1 MTQEL
6 AFFPLK
12 LVAFPQ
18 EDLNLHIFEPRYKE
32 LIQDCIQS
40 GQSFGICTYLDKLM
54 PVGTEV
60 SLVEISNEYD
70 DGRMDIKT
78 KGVKTFKILDFQN
91 PLKDKLYAG
100 GKVAF
105 LPLDWQAPV
114 EKLKAFETLLETFFD
129 WMHHAVDLKSTPIN
143 SFTYAHKI
151 ALKPSQEYQLL
162 ELSTEE
168 ERLDFL
174 LDHLQNLI
182 PVLKEIEA
190 SKNKIKMNGHFKYL
204 DPLNF

>member
-18 EDLNLHIFEPRYKE
+18 EDLNLHIFEPRYKQ
-32 LIQDCIQS
+32 LIQDCLQS

-54 PVGTEV
+54 PLGTEV
-60 SLVEISNEYD
+60 SLVEISNNYE

-78 KGVKTFKILDFQN
+78 KGVRTFKIHDFQN

-105 LPLDWQAPV
+105 LPMEWEAPAKKKV
-114 EKLKAFETLLETFFD
+114 AFEAMLETLFE
-129 WMHHAVDLKSTPIN
+129 WMQLTVDLKSAAIN
-143 SFTYAHKI
+143 SFTFAHKI
-151 ALKPSQEYQLL
+151 GLKANQEYQLL

-174 LDHLQNLI
+174 LDHLQKII

-190 SKNKIKMNGHFKYL
+190 SKHKIKMNGHFKYL